1 MTNMNV
7 GAEKVKMSLKK
18 RIDTKKAEKSKLK

>member
-18 RIDTKKAEKSKLK
+18 EDRYKKAEKSKLK